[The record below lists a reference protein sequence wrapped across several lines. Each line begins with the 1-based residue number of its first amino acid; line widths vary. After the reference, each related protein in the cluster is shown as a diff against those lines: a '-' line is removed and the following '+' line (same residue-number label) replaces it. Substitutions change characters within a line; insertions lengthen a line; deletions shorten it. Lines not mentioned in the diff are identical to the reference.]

1 MVSKMAKVKFVPIE
15 TVLEMQE
22 NKEDFKLIE
31 VLKEDSYK
39 EGHIPGAIN
48 IPVDN
53 LKDEAPKQLK
63 KTDKIVVYCASY
75 QCHASTN
82 AAKIL
87 LEMGYKNV
95 MDFKGGKKTWV
106 DQGFELEK

>member
-1 MVSKMAKVKFVPIE
+1 MAKVKFIPIE
-15 TVLEMQE
+15 SVLEMQE
-22 NKEDFKLIE
+22 NNEDFKLVE
-31 VLKEDSYK
+31 VLKEQSYR

-53 LKDEAPKQLK
+53 LKNEAPKQLK
-63 KTDKIVVYCASY
+63 ITDRIVVYCGSY

-82 AAKIL
+82 AARIL
-87 LEMGYKNV
+87 LEMGYSNV
-95 MDFKGGKKTWV
+95 FDFKGGKKTWV

>member
-1 MVSKMAKVKFVPIE
+1 MQKVKFIPIE
-15 TVLEMQE
+15 NLLEMQE
-22 NKEDFKLIE
+22 NNEEFKLVE
-31 VLKEDSYK
+31 VLKEQSYR

-48 IPVDN
+48 IPVDS

-82 AAKIL
+82 AAKML
-87 LEMGYKNV
+87 LDMGYKSTV
-95 MDFKGGKKTWV
+95 DFKGGKKTWV
-106 DQGFELEK
+106 NEGFELEK

>member
-1 MVSKMAKVKFVPIE
+1 MAKVKFVPIE
-15 TVLEMQE
+15 SLLEMQE
-22 NKEDFKLIE
+22 NNEDFKLVE
-31 VLKEDSYK
+31 VLKEQSYK

-63 KTDKIVVYCASY
+63 KTDKIIVYCASY

-82 AAKIL
+82 AAKTL
-87 LEMGYKNV
+87 LARGYNDTV
-95 MDFKGGKKTWV
+95 DFKGGKKTWV
-106 DQGFELEK
+106 DAGFELER

>member
-1 MVSKMAKVKFVPIE
+1 MAKIKFVPIE
-15 TVLEMQE
+15 SVLEMQE
-22 NKEDFKLIE
+22 NNEDFKLVE
-31 VLKEDSYK
+31 VLKEQSYR

-53 LKDEAPKQLK
+53 LKNEAPKQLK
-63 KTDKIVVYCASY
+63 ITDRIVVYCGSY

-82 AAKIL
+82 AAKAL
-87 LEMGYKNV
+87 LEIGYKNV

-106 DQGFELEK
+106 DAGFELEK